1 MTDIKKIQTRWP
13 DGWDKTYEAVCSFYN
28 IRAHAASHSMVL
40 LLTSNGAPF
49 ARVPTDI
56 TLKNLQLSLPL
67 LLDSYE
73 MGIMIGEARI
83 KARIR
88 DLVGKDPELNITE
101 RNGFDHSH
109 GG

>member
-1 MTDIKKIQTRWP
+1 MTDIRKIQTTWP
-13 DGWDKTYEAVCSFYN
+13 DGWDKTFEAVCSFYN
-28 IRAHAASHSMVL
+28 IKAHAGSHSMVL

-56 TLKNLQLSLPL
+56 TLKNFQFSLPL

-73 MGIMIGEARI
+73 MGKMNGEARI

-88 DLVGKDPELNITE
+88 DLIGKDPELNITE
-101 RNGFDHSH
+101 RKCVDNPH